1 MDGLHVTQ
9 TDYQRVTPVD
19 DASLYSAI
27 GDYSITPLS
36 FTSAGYNEM
45 TIGAFKAVI
54 AGRLVELESDFNV
67 TLPSNLYGVLM
78 YYTWDLSKVNTIDEA
93 TGVVTDNQNAIKSF
107 PLNNTTIPQD
117 TVNPSA
123 PKGQRLIGGYIN
135 SSALS
140 LPASWGSDYIHT
152 IRPYRETH
160 QYSANYLI
168 AGNNTVRCTRV
179 GNVASMSVNEGKIGT
194 AITLP
199 TTTLCY
205 IPDLDMHPTVN
216 QVVSPASF
224 GYQWWSTDIR
234 VQPAFMGS
242 TVVQPACVL
251 LGYAF
256 SVKGTQDASNP
267 IPVGHN
273 FVWGVSYAVK
283 PPIDALSATLGFSQD
298 STVVDNDIQ
307 LYGRNLLIN
316 TSSSATNGQTTMQG
330 ASASIYGAYSRT
342 DSYEQITNPDPYQY
356 YRFVDPDTNKTYG
369 LTPGETYTLS
379 GSASLIAGTL
389 KFKSEYSTDGKN
401 WSRTDL
407 DDLEIP
413 VSDGSVFAPFSHT
426 FTIPIEAT
434 GVYFSLQN
442 YDYTDGGLF
451 RFKGMKLEKGSKATP
466 WTPAPEDVI

>member
-1 MDGLHVTQ
+1 MNGLHVTQ

-36 FTSAGYNEM
+36 FTSNEHNVM
-45 TIGAFKAVI
+45 TIGAFKAII
-54 AGRLVELESDFNV
+54 AGRLVELESDLDV

-93 TGVVTDNQNAIKSF
+93 TGVVTDNQNAIKQF

-123 PKGQRLIGGYIN
+123 SKGQRLIGGYIN

-140 LPASWGSDYIHT
+140 LPMSWGSDYVST

-179 GNVASMSVNEGKIGT
+179 GNVASMSINEGKIGT
-194 AITLP
+194 AITSP
-199 TTTLCY
+199 TTTLFY
-205 IPDLDMHPTVN
+205 IPDLDMHPAVN
-216 QVVSPASF
+216 PVVSPASF

-234 VQPAFMGS
+234 VQPAYMGS
-242 TVVQPACVL
+242 TAVQPASVL

-256 SVKGTQDASNP
+256 STKGTQGANNP

-298 STVVDNDIQ
+298 SIIV
-307 LYGRNLLIN
+307 
-316 TSSSATNGQTTMQG
+316 
-330 ASASIYGAYSRT
+330 
-342 DSYEQITNPDPYQY
+342 
-356 YRFVDPDTNKTYG
+356 
-369 LTPGETYTLS
+369 
-379 GSASLIAGTL
+379 
-389 KFKSEYSTDGKN
+389 
-401 WSRTDL
+401 
-407 DDLEIP
+407 
-413 VSDGSVFAPFSHT
+413 
-426 FTIPIEAT
+426 
-434 GVYFSLQN
+434 
-442 YDYTDGGLF
+442 
-451 RFKGMKLEKGSKATP
+451 
-466 WTPAPEDVI
+466 

>member
-1 MDGLHVTQ
+1 MNGLHVTQ

-36 FTSAGYNEM
+36 FTSNGSNTM

-93 TGVVTDNQNAIKSF
+93 TGVVTDNQNAIKQF

-123 PKGQRLIGGYIN
+123 SKGQRLIGGYIN

-140 LPASWGSDYIHT
+140 MPASWGSDYIST

-160 QYSANYLI
+160 QYSADYLI
-168 AGNNTVRCTRV
+168 AGNNTVRCTRI
-179 GNVASMSVNEGKIGT
+179 GNVASMSINAGKLGT
-194 AITLP
+194 TITSP
-199 TTTLCY
+199 TTKLFD

-216 QVVSPASF
+216 PVVSPASF

-234 VQPAFMGS
+234 VQPAYMGS
-242 TVVQPACVL
+242 TSVQPACVVV
-251 LGYAF
+251 GYAF
-256 SVKGTQDASNP
+256 SIKGTQGTSNP
-267 IPVGHN
+267 IPAGHN

-298 STVVDNDIQ
+298 STIVDQDI
-307 LYGRNLLIN
+307 YVYVENLLTGTGN
-316 TSSSATNGQTTMQG
+316 HTVTGTNVYGYLSNETDGDLLTLFKGLEGQTVTVSVDYEYSGFIAGSDRNRIGWETHMF
-330 ASASIYGAYSRT
+330 ADSSPYFSAWHYPNN
-342 DSYEQITNPDPYQY
+342 DSGSGRISTTFVVPKNITSAGSCFGYVA
-356 YRFVDPDTNKTYG
+356 FSG
-369 LTPGETYTLS
+369 SGIGTLS
-379 GSASLIAGTL
+379 HL
-389 KFKSEYSTDGKN
+389 
-401 WSRTDL
+401 
-407 DDLEIP
+407 
-413 VSDGSVFAPFSHT
+413 
-426 FTIPIEAT
+426 
-434 GVYFSLQN
+434 
-442 YDYTDGGLF
+442 
-451 RFKGMKLEKGSKATP
+451 KLEKGTTATP

>member
-1 MDGLHVTQ
+1 MNGLHVTQ

-36 FTSAGYNEM
+36 FTSTGYNEM

-54 AGRLVELESDFNV
+54 AGRLVELESDINV

-123 PKGQRLIGGYIN
+123 RKGQRLIGGYIN

-140 LPASWGSDYIHT
+140 LPMSWGSDYIHT

-160 QYSANYLI
+160 QYSADYLI

-179 GNVASMSVNEGKIGT
+179 GNIASMSINAGKIGT
-194 AITLP
+194 AITSP
-199 TTTLCY
+199 TTKLFD

-216 QVVSPASF
+216 PVISPVSF
-224 GYQWWSTDIR
+224 GYKWWSTDLR
-234 VQPAFMGS
+234 VQPAYTGS
-242 TVVQPACVL
+242 TSVQPACVL

-256 SVKGTQDASNP
+256 SVKGTQSTSNP
-267 IPVGHN
+267 IPAGHN
-273 FVWGVSYAVK
+273 FVCGLSYAVK

-316 TSSSATNGQTTMQG
+316 SSS
-330 ASASIYGAYSRT
+330 
-342 DSYEQITNPDPYQY
+342 
-356 YRFVDPDTNKTYG
+356 
-369 LTPGETYTLS
+369 
-379 GSASLIAGTL
+379 
-389 KFKSEYSTDGKN
+389 
-401 WSRTDL
+401 
-407 DDLEIP
+407 
-413 VSDGSVFAPFSHT
+413 
-426 FTIPIEAT
+426 
-434 GVYFSLQN
+434 
-442 YDYTDGGLF
+442 
-451 RFKGMKLEKGSKATP
+451 
-466 WTPAPEDVI
+466 